1 MLLVKNDWWA
11 IAQASYV
18 AVEKDFSGIS
28 CPKNVVG
35 KEPNIPCSV
44 SQKILNCGEKTFFSS
59 KSGSDV
65 AVWYLLIHRPS
76 QNGLCWRTG
85 QTGTVFSSRHVGSL
99 FPYCHVILISLSCN
113 FGSDL
118 FLLGPSVLSVF
129 HSNPLD
135 QEQSLQVYN
144 GDFFRCSFFP
154 SRSAGA
160 PLLFSSSKSKSDPLW
175 QVFKSTN
182 PTLQAART
190 LLRSV
195 GCTLG
200 SVCVCTYV
208 CVCVCIQHIYIQH
221 IYIYKLD
228 TNWCNNMI
236 CLHI

>member
-1 MLLVKNDWWA
+1 M
-11 IAQASYV
+11 
-18 AVEKDFSGIS
+18 
-28 CPKNVVG
+28 
-35 KEPNIPCSV
+35 
-44 SQKILNCGEKTFFSS
+44 ILNCGEKTFFSS

-65 AVWYLLIHRPS
+65 AVWYLLIHHPS

-99 FPYCHVILISLSCN
+99 FPYCHVILIPLSCN
-113 FGSDL
+113 FGSGL
-118 FLLGPSVLSVF
+118 FLLGPSVLSAF

-135 QEQSLQVYN
+135 QEQSLQVYS

-182 PTLQAART
+182 PASGPYPSQICWVHIRK
-190 LLRSV
+190 
-195 GCTLG
+195 
-200 SVCVCTYV
+200 
-208 CVCVCIQHIYIQH
+208 CVCVCM
-221 IYIYKLD
+221 LD